1 VNVLSASLRRRRG
14 TESRRREVVN
24 RGAVIMAK
32 PRVKSRSK
40 AILRLVVAGV
50 ALYVL
55 FSLYESRKHR
65 ELAVTLADRVGHGD
79 DHHARHQGATHG
91 HVGAGRVHGL
101 HHHHEHSMQS
111 GSVHADRALDGESEA
126 HSRLGGTSI
135 DDDSAGA
142 GKRLVEPV
150 ARGGS
155 AQVPQGWMASTAHR
169 NARKDA
175 DCNKGPHADDGGRFI
190 DVLPRL
196 GLDECVAAETI
207 PGLCV
212 TISQLMPEH
221 GEERAVLIAFDD
233 GHDISRAIAVAKTA
247 AGDTG
252 AKAVLVAA
260 RTEAAAASAAR
271 AGVPHAW
278 AVCDSMDHHE
288 PMPCHRPQFAI
299 AAAVLALGVDV
310 LLVGHG
316 VSLAGPNPLFNLPP
330 RRGAD
335 VEGVPA
341 HKNSLGAVIGMHD
354 PAMGWS
360 AYSQSMAVPHL
371 MSSFVVFRATA
382 ASARVAAWL
391 GAAEDTR
398 DADVALTDEL
408 LLPAYDARVR
418 SGATFRVL
426 PSECFSAHGVTGSV
440 AQAAMAFESVRDE
453 RRGEYKAPRSGE
465 DPNAILTTETFD
477 DARRVVLRD
486 GPISDGDANGNCA
499 AIDPKERIGPA
510 PRKLR
515 LIAEPTGPFPVS
527 ISHLPHS
534 TD

>member
-1 VNVLSASLRRRRG
+1 
-14 TESRRREVVN
+14 
-24 RGAVIMAK
+24 
-32 PRVKSRSK
+32 
-40 AILRLVVAGV
+40 
-50 ALYVL
+50 
-55 FSLYESRKHR
+55 
-65 ELAVTLADRVGHGD
+65 
-79 DHHARHQGATHG
+79 
-91 HVGAGRVHGL
+91 
-101 HHHHEHSMQS
+101 
-111 GSVHADRALDGESEA
+111 
-126 HSRLGGTSI
+126 
-135 DDDSAGA
+135 
-142 GKRLVEPV
+142 
-150 ARGGS
+150 
-155 AQVPQGWMASTAHR
+155 MASTAHR

-335 VEGVPA
+335 AEGVPA

-534 TD
+534 TDGLPIRD